1 MKRHNIIITPA
12 LAALCIGSVSSCV
25 HQVIAQQFKRDVYP
39 GDRPPHVIAD
49 AGGKP
54 ASQNWL
60 RVDPVALPPS
70 GNEIS
75 HIRYASDGTPYG
87 IPSNFAGII
96 TSPHPPY
103 HQLDCQGKGANDRV
117 CDPYT
122 RKPFL
127 IPRIYKVD

>member
-1 MKRHNIIITPA
+1 MKRHNIIITTA

-25 HQVIAQQFKRDVYP
+25 HQVIAQHLTRDVYP

-60 RVDPVALPPS
+60 RSDPVALPPS

-75 HIRYASDGTPYG
+75 NIKYGSDGTPYG
-87 IPSNFAGII
+87 IPSNFAGIV
-96 TSPHPPY
+96 TSPHSPY
-103 HQLDCQGKGANDRV
+103 HQLDCQGCSANQRV
-117 CDPYT
+117 WDPYT
-122 RKPFL
+122 GKSFF
-127 IPRIYKVD
+127 IPRTYTVD